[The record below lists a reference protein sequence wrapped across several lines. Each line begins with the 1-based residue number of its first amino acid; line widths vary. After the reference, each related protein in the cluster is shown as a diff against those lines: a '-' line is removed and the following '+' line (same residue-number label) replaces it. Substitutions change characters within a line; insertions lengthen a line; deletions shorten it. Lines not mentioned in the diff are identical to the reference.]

1 MYLASYDPK
10 EFGSFQSVAGS
21 GQESIAQGKPWA
33 MLSCPFGV
41 GPSGRMTGAKQQAR
55 IESLTHFIT
64 KIF

>member
-41 GPSGRMTGAKQQAR
+41 GPSGRMTGAKHKRALR
-55 IESLTHFIT
+55 ALLTS
-64 KIF
+64 